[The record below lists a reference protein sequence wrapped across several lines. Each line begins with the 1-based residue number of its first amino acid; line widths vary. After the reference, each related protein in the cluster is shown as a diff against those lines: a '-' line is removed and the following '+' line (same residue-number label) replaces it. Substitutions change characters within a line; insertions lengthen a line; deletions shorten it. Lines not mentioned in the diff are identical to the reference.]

1 MNKKKAAFVLA
12 LISGI
17 TGSLVSLLALVGG
30 LFFSSI
36 DSSTLINAELTAED
50 AEMLTSMSGKV
61 VVLAGIALIFSVI
74 IFIMAFLLRK
84 TVKTR
89 ICGISLLIL
98 SIIPF
103 FLLMILWV
111 IPGILGVISGIML
124 LGRKTS

>member
-1 MNKKKAAFVLA
+1 MNKRKAAFVLA

-17 TGSLVSLLALVGG
+17 TGSLVSLLALGGG

-103 FLLMILWV
+103 FLLIILWV

-124 LGRKTS
+124 LVRKKS

>member
-1 MNKKKAAFVLA
+1 MNKRKAAFVLA

-61 VVLAGIALIFSVI
+61 VVLAGITLIFSVI

-103 FLLMILWV
+103 FLLIILWV

-124 LGRKTS
+124 LVRKKS